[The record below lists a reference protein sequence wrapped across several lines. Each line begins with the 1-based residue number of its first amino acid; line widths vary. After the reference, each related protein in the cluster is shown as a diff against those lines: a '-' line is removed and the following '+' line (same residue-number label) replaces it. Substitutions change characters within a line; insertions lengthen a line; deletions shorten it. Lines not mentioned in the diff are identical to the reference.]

1 VTPTHRADGAAAD
14 GATSAADGA
23 FDDFMDRMAAEQAAA
38 APPEPETVEE
48 DPRDDRP
55 DPPLLG
61 GEMETL
67 GGFLDFLRATVHHKC
82 AGLTDEQ
89 AAESPLGSLTSPIGL
104 VRHLADVERYWFGA
118 VIGAVPSEEVG
129 YRWSTGPGAG
139 EDGAEFR
146 LEGGASLAEALED
159 YAAACASSR
168 AILAGREGDDEAR
181 GARERRSVRWVLIHM
196 VEETGRHLGHLDAVT
211 ELIDGRTGE

>member
-1 VTPTHRADGAAAD
+1 MTSDPVVPVPAPAADAGGSAFDELMDRLAAA
-14 GATSAADGA
+14 
-23 FDDFMDRMAAEQAAA
+23 QAAA
-38 APPEPETVEE
+38 PPPEPETVEE

-61 GEMETL
+61 DEMETL

-82 AGLTDEQ
+82 AGLSDEQ

-104 VRHLADVERYWFGA
+104 VRHLADVERYWFA
-118 VIGAVPSEEVG
+118 AAIAAVPHEEVG
-129 YRWSTGPGAG
+129 YRWSAGPGLRT
-139 EDGAEFR
+139 DGDEFR
-146 LEGGASLAEALED
+146 LERGASLAEALDD
-159 YAAACASSR
+159 YADACASSR
-168 AILAGREGDDEAR
+168 AILAGRNAADEAR
-181 GARERRSVRWVLIHM
+181 GSREPRSIRWVLIHM